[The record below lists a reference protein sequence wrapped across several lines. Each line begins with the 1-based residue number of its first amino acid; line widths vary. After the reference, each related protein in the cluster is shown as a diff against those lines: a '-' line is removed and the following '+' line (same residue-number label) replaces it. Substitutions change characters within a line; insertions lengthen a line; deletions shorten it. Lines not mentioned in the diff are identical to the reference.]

1 LRVLVVI
8 EDEPG
13 MRLLIHETLSED
25 EQLEIEGEVE
35 TLEEALEE
43 VRKRPPDLIILDH
56 YLTGKTMGLEG
67 APRLKEI
74 APEAKIVLFSGHDLS
89 VEVSRE
95 PAVDAFLHKKNLD
108 QLLPLVH
115 ELLGI

>member
-1 LRVLVVI
+1 MRILAVI

-13 MRLLIHETLSED
+13 MRLLIEETLAED

-35 TLEEALEE
+35 TVEEALEE
-43 VRKRPPDLIILDH
+43 VRKNPPDLIILDH
-56 YLTGKTMGLEG
+56 YLTGDIMGLEG
-67 APRLKEI
+67 APRLKEA
-74 APEAKIVLFSGHDLS
+74 APQAKIVLFSGHDLA

-108 QLLPLVH
+108 KLLPLVR
-115 ELLGI
+115 ELLGR